1 MKLSLI
7 VTFFRNEAAERCLI
21 DLFTLFL
28 IPYLSFLKGNRT
40 PNSTRTHSKRGK
52 ELIIKA
58 FLWTIP
64 LIILSTIVDVL
75 SHHMVSTR
83 DRPLIS
89 TLKNVYLKDQRTFHD
104 YQSLTYAEIEISI
117 KSFVRI
123 YWSVSEMNWQHPY
136 NYRNSCYPQLCTK
149 ATLAIVFK

>member
-21 DLFTLFL
+21 DLFILFL

-40 PNSTRTHSKRGK
+40 PNSTRTHSKGGK
-52 ELIIKA
+52 ELIIKV

-64 LIILSTIVDVL
+64 LIIVSCNNIVDVL

-83 DRPLIS
+83 DRPLIY
-89 TLKNVYLKDQRTFHD
+89 TLKNVYLKDQRTRHD

-117 KSFVRI
+117 LILCKNLLVCVRD
-123 YWSVSEMNWQHPY
+123 VLTTP
-136 NYRNSCYPQLCTK
+136 L
-149 ATLAIVFK
+149 